1 MVWIVAYRAFF
12 FFQGVQDENLALCS
26 FVERELRA
34 MKGCICDLIW
44 IVEAIDSSVAIWSW
58 CIFSLGADII
68 YILRLVYYQH
78 IALFAV
84 SEGEKWLECVLLV
97 FRDVDV
103 LLP

>member
-1 MVWIVAYRAFF
+1 
-12 FFQGVQDENLALCS
+12 
-26 FVERELRA
+26 

-44 IVEAIDSSVAIWSW
+44 IVEAIDSSPSVAILSW

-84 SEGEKWLECVLLV
+84 FPREKSDPACVS
-97 FRDVDV
+97 
-103 LLP
+103 